1 MQLRAVLFS
10 LFTVILAGCAGA
22 PNYRSPS
29 SDVKT
34 PLMAPMMGRVGILS
48 LLDNHIKH
56 VHAGTVG
63 GSEKSYDTQFD
74 FNGFV
79 VEELRKGMLTKTP
92 YQPVLV
98 APTGALLR
106 AADSWQDT
114 WNGKTFGGT
123 FQREFEGIMAQN
135 RLDMLVVVSC
145 PKISGGIGGEE
156 LSGSGLYTRSFL
168 GSRSAAVFSTLQF
181 FRIVGKPAQLVLPV
195 APASDRS
202 VGDLPNIA
210 LPEDLEDLPARYL
223 FPVYDPLRTIVRNKV
238 AGFLSLPRKIG
249 A

>member
-1 MQLRAVLFS
+1 MTFRGVLVG
-10 LFTVILAGCAGA
+10 LFAVILAACAA
-22 PNYRSPS
+22 PNYRAPAGA
-29 SDVKT
+29 DKGPV
-34 PLMAPMMGRVGILS
+34 MAPMMGRVGILS
-48 LLDNHIKH
+48 LLDNRLKH
-56 VHAGTVG
+56 VNAGTLG

-92 YQPVLV
+92 YQPVVV
-98 APTGALLR
+98 APTGALMR
-106 AADSWQDT
+106 AAATWQDT

-135 RLDMLVVVSC
+135 RLDMLVIVSC
-145 PKISGGIGGEE
+145 PKIDDGQMGGED

-168 GSRSAAVFSTLQF
+168 GTRSAAVFSTLQF
-181 FRIVGKPAQLVLPV
+181 FRVVGKPAQLVLPV
-195 APASDRS
+195 APANDRS
-202 VGDLPNIA
+202 IGDLPNIA
-210 LPEDLEDLPARYL
+210 LPKDLDDLPPRYL

>member
-1 MQLRAVLFS
+1 MQLRAVLFG

-22 PNYRSPS
+22 PNYKSPS
-29 SDVKT
+29 SEVKT

-48 LLDNHIKH
+48 LLDNRIKH

-74 FNGFV
+74 FQGFV

-92 YQPVLV
+92 YQPVV
-98 APTGALLR
+98 IAPTGALLR
-106 AADSWQDT
+106 AATTWQDT
-114 WNGKTFGGT
+114 WNGQTFGGT

-145 PKISGGIGGEE
+145 PEIDGGIGGQD

-168 GSRSAAVFSTLQF
+168 GTRSAAVFSTLQF

-195 APASDRS
+195 APANDRS
-202 VGDLPNIA
+202 IGDLPNIA
-210 LPEDLEDLPARYL
+210 LPEELDDLPARYL